1 MLHRIDGT
9 AGLVVG
15 SNPFRKGGIVPRR
28 SRPLLGRIWK
38 LRFVRNPAKRL
49 EKQHKGQKAPHRQPE
64 GSMFKKTPKITTY
77 PALEAVQMEC
87 AIQSANELTC
97 QRLSTLLADTHLAT
111 GCPSLPWPRSV
122 ALAALSQLQVC
133 FSVAALSCW

>member
-49 EKQHKGQKAPHRQPE
+49 EKHTRA
-64 GSMFKKTPKITTY
+64 KKRHT
-77 PALEAVQMEC
+77 
-87 AIQSANELTC
+87 AN
-97 QRLSTLLADTHLAT
+97 
-111 GCPSLPWPRSV
+111 
-122 ALAALSQLQVC
+122 
-133 FSVAALSCW
+133 